1 MSKIVPF
8 KAIRA
13 PRHLAHLVVTR
24 PYYTYSKNVME
35 AKLESNRFS
44 FMHIINPEFG
54 LSDRHAPNSTE
65 RFVKVHEKFNEFLDL
80 DYLVEESSAHLY
92 VYRQTVENKS
102 YTGLICGADV
112 REYDADCIKKHEST
126 LTSREEV
133 FVKYLEITGFNAEPV
148 LLSHEPNSVVK
159 SAIESVVS
167 ARPEYEFSTTD
178 AIKHELWLVDIQN
191 QEVLIDAFKTI
202 PNLYIADGHHR
213 SASSSRLAELMRSK
227 GCSEQHPSQFFLA
240 FLIDEEE
247 LDIFPFH
254 RVVKD
259 LNGLTFEGFLKK
271 LSSSFEINPTDLEF
285 PSDMDELVLV
295 RKSER
300 FLLKVKTGSVDF
312 SHAVQGLS
320 TQFLTDLVLK
330 PILDIQDQKTSDR
343 IEFVSGLNGTSAT
356 LDKLSKY
363 EDGVAFILQ
372 SISMKEV
379 KRVADEHLI
388 MPPKSTWVEPKLRS
402 GMTIYSFHNDSI
414 QS

>member
-54 LSDRHAPNSTE
+54 LSDRHASNSTE
-65 RFVKVHEKFNEFLDL
+65 RFVKVHDKFNEFLDL
-80 DYLVEESSAHLY
+80 NYLVEDKEAHLY
-92 VYRQTVENKS
+92 VYRQTIGSKS

-112 REYDADCIKKHEST
+112 REYDADRIKKHEST

-148 LLSHEPNSVVK
+148 LLSHEPNATVRA
-159 SAIESVVS
+159 AIDTVVS
-167 ARPEYEFSTTD
+167 ERSEYEFTTTD
-178 AIKHELWLVDIQN
+178 AIKHELWLVDAKN
-191 QEVLIDAFKTI
+191 QDVLIDAFKTI

-213 SASSSRLAELMRSK
+213 SASSSRLSELMRSK
-227 GCSEQHPSQFFLA
+227 GCSELHPSQFFLA

-259 LNGLTFEGFLKK
+259 LNGLTFENFLEK
-271 LSSSFEINPTDLEF
+271 LSDSFDAQPTDLQL
-285 PSDMDELVLV
+285 PSDKDELVLV

-300 FLLKVKTGSVDF
+300 FLLKVKSGKVDF
-312 SHAVQGLS
+312 NHAVQGLS
-320 TQFLTDLVLK
+320 TQFLTDLVLN
-330 PILDIQDQKTSDR
+330 PILNIQDQKTSDR
-343 IEFVSGLNGTSAT
+343 IEFVSGLNGAYET
-356 LDKLSKY
+356 LVKLSKH
-363 EDGVAFILQ
+363 EDGVAFMLHGIG
-372 SISMKEV
+372 MHEV

-402 GMTIYSFHNDSI
+402 GMTIYSFHHDSL
-414 QS
+414 

>member
-65 RFVKVHEKFNEFLDL
+65 RFVKVFEKFNEFLDL
-80 DYLVEESSAHLY
+80 KYLEEDQQAHLY
-92 VYRQTVENKS
+92 VYRQTFGNKS

-112 REYDADCIKKHEST
+112 REYDTDKIKKHEST

-148 LLSHEPNSVVK
+148 LLSHEPNTHVKEALTAVVA
-159 SAIESVVS
+159 S
-167 ARPEYEFSTTD
+167 RPEYEFTTTD
-178 AIKHELWLVDIQN
+178 AIKHELWLVDAKN
-191 QEVLIDAFKTI
+191 QERLIDAFQTI
-202 PNLYIADGHHR
+202 PDLYIADGHHR
-213 SASSSRLAELMRSK
+213 TASSSRLAELMRSR
-227 GCSEQHPSQFFLA
+227 GCAENHASQFFLA

-247 LDIFPFH
+247 LDIYPFH
-254 RVVKD
+254 RVLKD
-259 LNGLTFEGFLKK
+259 LNGLSFDAFLVK
-271 LSSSFEINPTDLEF
+271 LSDSFDVQPTSLEL
-285 PSDMDELVLV
+285 PSCKEELILM
-295 RKSER
+295 RKNQR
-300 FLLKVKTGSVDF
+300 FLLKVKPGKVDF
-312 SHAVQGLS
+312 SHAVMGLS
-320 TQFLTDLVLK
+320 TQFLTDLVLV
-330 PILDIQDQKTSDR
+330 PILAIHDQKTSDR
-343 IEFVSGLNGTSAT
+343 IEFVSGVNGTAET
-356 LDKLSKY
+356 LAKLVKY
-363 EDGVAFILQ
+363 DDGLAFILHGITMQ
-372 SISMKEV
+372 EV

-402 GMTIYSFHNDSI
+402 GMTIYSFHHDSV
-414 QS
+414 